1 MRVDQPRLDDGG
13 PGPDDAHLQ
22 PIRDVRRPARN
33 PQAVIPRQHRRLP
46 ERILVAVHQAC
57 DLVDLEVAASLLQI
71 LEVVLLQHGGT
82 QPGSQSLGPY
92 SGSHAASRR
101 SLEGMIAAYERLWHL
116 RHANDP
122 AEDSLHQAG
131 IISQDPHDAPT
142 PRPEPA

>member
-1 MRVDQPRLDDGG
+1 MRVDQPWLDDGG
-13 PGPDDAHLQ
+13 PGPDDVHLV
-22 PIRDVRRPARN
+22 PMHDIRRPTRN

-46 ERILVAVHQAC
+46 ERILVAIHQAC

-71 LEVVLLQHGGT
+71 LEVVLLQHGSV
-82 QPGSQSLGPY
+82 QAGSQSPGPY

-122 AEDSLHQAG
+122 VEDSLPEAV
-131 IISQDPHDAPT
+131 IINQ
-142 PRPEPA
+142 

>member
-1 MRVDQPRLDDGG
+1 MSDDIHLLPMRD
-13 PGPDDAHLQ
+13 
-22 PIRDVRRPARN
+22 IRRPTRN

-82 QPGSQSLGPY
+82 QPGSQNPGPY

-122 AEDSLHQAG
+122 VEDLLPQATG
-131 IISQDPHDAPT
+131 NQ
-142 PRPEPA
+142 

>member
-1 MRVDQPRLDDGG
+1 MRVDQPWLDDGG
-13 PGPDDAHLQ
+13 AALDDAHLLAM
-22 PIRDVRRPARN
+22 RDARRPTRN

-82 QPGSQSLGPY
+82 QPGSQSPGPY

-122 AEDSLHQAG
+122 VEDSPPQAG
-131 IISQDPHDAPT
+131 VVNQ
-142 PRPEPA
+142 

>member
-1 MRVDQPRLDDGG
+1 MRVDQPWLDDGA
-13 PGPDDAHLQ
+13 PVTEDIHLL
-22 PIRDVRRPARN
+22 PMREVRRPTRS
-33 PQAVIPRQHRRLP
+33 PQAVTPRQHRRLP

-82 QPGSQSLGPY
+82 QPGLQSSGPY

-116 RHANDP
+116 RHPSDP
-122 AEDSLHQAG
+122 VEDRLLG
-131 IISQDPHDAPT
+131 
-142 PRPEPA
+142 PE